1 MVEDAALLRI
11 PVQKERVTVMDLV
24 TVLMVMLDVKENWF
38 VEATIVKSLVST
50 TMRRMTAVRNQLQ
63 QNRPNL
69 LNQV

>member
-1 MVEDAALLRI
+1 M
-11 PVQKERVTVMDLV
+11 QKERVTVMDLV

-63 QNRPNL
+63 QNCPNL
-69 LNQV
+69 MNLNLVRNHCNFYSS